1 MKDYN
6 FSAAKTK
13 SDAGSLKGPS
23 VNLLPGFSKILI
35 IICGIG
41 LVVLVFIQIPS
52 FLVSPV
58 RSIGVRGN
66 EILTEERIIEQLNI
80 DKEHS
85 WIGLD
90 PFQLS
95 LNLKKN
101 PWVDKAIVHRS
112 FPLKL
117 DVRITER
124 QPIAYLK
131 TRDRLF
137 LMAKGYRVLETMPSA
152 KVWNLPVIVNL
163 DLQKIE
169 VGDMVEG
176 AAMKKA
182 VELIDI
188 LADNKVLPLDA
199 VSEIIVTNPFNI
211 ELITIPYGIKIKLGF
226 QNFEKKL
233 AKLNHVLPKIEWQRQ
248 NIKYL
253 DLRTVQGV
261 VMKKRG

>member
-1 MKDYN
+1 MQ
-6 FSAAKTK
+6 
-13 SDAGSLKGPS
+13 
-23 VNLLPGFSKILI
+23 V
-35 IICGIG
+35 
-41 LVVLVFIQIPS
+41 PS
-52 FLVSPV
+52 FLISPV
-58 RSIGVRGN
+58 RSIGIRGN
-66 EILTEERIIEQLNI
+66 EILTEERIIEYLNI

-90 PFQLS
+90 PYQLS
-95 LNLKKN
+95 LNLKKSH
-101 PWVDKAIVHRS
+101 WIDKAIVHRS

-117 DVRITER
+117 DVRVTER

-131 TRDRLF
+131 TRDNLF
-137 LMAKGYRVLETMPSA
+137 LMAREYLVLENMPSV

-163 DLQKIE
+163 ELQQIE

-176 AAMKKA
+176 AALKKA

-188 LADNKVLPLDA
+188 LSNNKVLPLDA

-226 QNFEKKL
+226 QDFEKKL
-233 AKLNHVLPKIEWQRQ
+233 AGLNHVLPKIEWQRQ

-253 DLRTVQGV
+253 DLRTVQSV